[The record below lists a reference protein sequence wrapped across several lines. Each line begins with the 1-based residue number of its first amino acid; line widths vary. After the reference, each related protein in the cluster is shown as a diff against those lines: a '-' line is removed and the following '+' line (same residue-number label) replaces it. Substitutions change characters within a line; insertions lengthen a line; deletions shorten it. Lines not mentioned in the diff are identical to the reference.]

1 MKNKRAIE
9 RAILKSLHRNG
20 IHPAPSV
27 KPHHKPHH
35 TQMRQ
40 SPNGISDISL
50 GMAFVKALNENQRE
64 LRRRGIS
71 LMTPERILTIGR
83 LEVDNE
89 VRLFLPPI
97 PRPKKGVEIGE

>member
-1 MKNKRAIE
+1 MRNKRAIE
-9 RAILKSLHRNG
+9 KAILKSLHRNG

-40 SPNGISDISL
+40 SLPNDDISL
-50 GMAFVKALNENQRE
+50 GMAFVKAISENQRE

-71 LMTPERILTIGR
+71 LMTPERVLQIGR
-83 LEVDNE
+83 LEVDSE